1 MELTQLKEQL
11 VMEKHSNELRL
22 KHMMSDMEETLVVRE
37 HSRERDEA
45 AYKVIK
51 KALGEKKPLAHGR
64 QLFSGIIGVLES
76 EFIFECVW

>member
-51 KALGEKKPLAHGR
+51 KALAENKPLAHGR

-76 EFIFECVW
+76 EFIFDCVW

>member
-22 KHMMSDMEETLVVRE
+22 KHMMSDMEETLAVME
-37 HSRERDEA
+37 HSRERNEA

-51 KALGEKKPLAHGR
+51 KALGEKKLADEYRGR
-64 QLFSGIIGVLES
+64 QLFSGIG
-76 EFIFECVW
+76 WGAN